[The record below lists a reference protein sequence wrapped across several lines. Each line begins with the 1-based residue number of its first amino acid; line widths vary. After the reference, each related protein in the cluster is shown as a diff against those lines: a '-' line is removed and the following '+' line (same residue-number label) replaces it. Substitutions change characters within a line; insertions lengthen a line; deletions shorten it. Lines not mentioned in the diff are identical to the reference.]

1 MNKILTAAL
10 MGLLFA
16 GICAEADEPVQEEVR
31 HAIALNAEA
40 VRDGVEAA
48 VQENVSVEAT
58 ATVTTAAEIKEAAPA
73 HSSGDLAM
81 FAVNNLWVMAGGM
94 LVFLMHLGFAC
105 VESGLARAKNC
116 NNILFK
122 NTLTPAIGFLSYA
135 FCGFAL
141 MYPGVHW
148 IWENWFGFAGFGLH
162 LPGGDPFEYTN
173 GQYTYWTDFFFQG
186 MFAATAATIVSG
198 AVAERVKLSSYLIF
212 TAIYVSVV
220 YPIVGSWG
228 WGGGWLDK
236 LHFHDFAGSTFVHS
250 VGGWAALSGVILLGP
265 RIGKYVDGKVM
276 PIMGHNMPLVTIGV
290 FLLWLGWFGFNGASA
305 LNADPQSVSLVLVNT
320 MIAASAAVVSSMLTS
335 RIMLH
340 HPDLSMTMNG
350 CLAGLVGVTA
360 GADCVS
366 VGAAVIIGLVSG
378 IIVVPAVVIFDRLH
392 LDDPVGALSVH
403 LVNGVWGTLAVGIFS
418 NVPEY
423 TFKVQLLGAVVI
435 GLVSF
440 VSSFAI
446 FFALKKIAGIRVS
459 EEEELR
465 GLDLC
470 EHGGEAYPGFQFFV
484 NM

>member
-1 MNKILTAAL
+1 MNKILSVAL
-10 MGLLFA
+10 LGLVCA
-16 GICAEADEPVQEEVR
+16 GICFGAEEQAAEVVTAVQTVEASGAAVTET
-31 HAIALNAEA
+31 AEA
-40 VRDGVEAA
+40 VARA
-48 VQENVSVEAT
+48 
-58 ATVTTAAEIKEAAPA
+58 AAPSTA
-73 HSSGDLAM
+73 DLAM

-122 NTLTPAIGFLSYA
+122 NTMTPAIGFLSYA
-135 FCGFAL
+135 VCGFAL

-148 IWENWFGFAGFGLH
+148 IWNNWFGFAGFGLH
-162 LPGGDPFEYTN
+162 LPAGDPIAYHN
-173 GQYTYWTDFFFQG
+173 GEFTYWTDFFFQG

-212 TAIYVSVV
+212 TAVYVSIV

-228 WGGGWLDK
+228 WGGGWLDAM
-236 LHFHDFAGSTFVHS
+236 HFHDFAGSTFVHS

-305 LNADPQSVSLVLVNT
+305 LNADPQKVSLVLVNT

-335 RIMLH
+335 RFMLH

-366 VGAAVIIGLVSG
+366 VGAAVVIGLVAG
-378 IIVVPAVVIFDRLH
+378 VIVVPAVVMFDRLH

-418 NVPEY
+418 PEY
-423 TFKVQLLGAVVI
+423 RFLPQLVGAVVI

-446 FFALKKIAGIRVS
+446 FFVLKKTAGIRVS

>member
-1 MNKILTAAL
+1 MNNRNKYFLPILLSIVCAGAC
-10 MGLLFA
+10 FA
-16 GICAEADEPVQEEVR
+16 GEPEA
-31 HAIALNAEA
+31 AEA
-40 VRDGVEAA
+40 VEP
-48 VQENVSVEAT
+48 ST
-58 ATVTTAAEIKEAAPA
+58 A
-73 HSSGDLAM
+73 DRAM

-122 NTLTPAIGFLSYA
+122 NTMTPAIGFLSYA
-135 FCGFAL
+135 ICGFAL

-148 IWENWFGFAGFGLH
+148 IWENWFGFAGLGLH
-162 LPGGDPFEYTN
+162 LPPGDAIAYHN
-173 GQYTYWTDFFFQG
+173 GEYTYWTDFFFQG

-212 TAIYVSVV
+212 TAIYVSFA
-220 YPIVGSWG
+220 YPIMGSWG
-228 WGGGWLDK
+228 WGGGWLAK
-236 LHFHDFAGSTFVHS
+236 MNFHDFAGSTFVHS

-305 LNADPQSVSLVLVNT
+305 LNADPSKVSLVLVNT

-366 VGAAVIIGLVSG
+366 VGAAVVIGLVAG
-378 IIVVPAVVIFDRLH
+378 IIVVPAVVFFDRIH

-403 LVNGVWGTLAVGIFS
+403 LVNGIWGTLAVGIFS
-418 NVPEY
+418 AEY
-423 TFKVQLLGAVVI
+423 SFLVQLLGAAVI

-440 VSSFAI
+440 TSSFLI
-446 FFALKKIAGIRVS
+446 FLVLKKTVGIRVS
-459 EEEELR
+459 ESEELR

>member
-1 MNKILTAAL
+1 MNKMLSAAL
-10 MGLLFA
+10 LGLVCA
-16 GICAEADEPVQEEVR
+16 GICFGAEEQAV
-31 HAIALNAEA
+31 EA
-40 VRDGVEAA
+40 VQAVQTVNAAGVSVTETAEVISEAA
-48 VQENVSVEAT
+48 AT
-58 ATVTTAAEIKEAAPA
+58 STA
-73 HSSGDLAM
+73 DLAM

-122 NTLTPAIGFLSYA
+122 NTMTPAIGFLSYA
-135 FCGFAL
+135 VCGFAL

-148 IWENWFGFAGFGLH
+148 IWNNWFGFAGFGLH
-162 LPGGDPFEYTN
+162 LPAGDPIAYHN
-173 GQYTYWTDFFFQG
+173 GEFTYWTDFFFQG

-198 AVAERVKLSSYLIF
+198 AVAERVKLSSYLVF
-212 TAIYVSVV
+212 TAVYVSVV

-228 WGGGWLDK
+228 WGGGWLDAM
-236 LHFHDFAGSTFVHS
+236 HFHDFAGSTFVHS

-305 LNADPQSVSLVLVNT
+305 LNADPQKVSLVLVNT

-335 RIMLH
+335 RFMLH

-366 VGAAVIIGLVSG
+366 VGSAVIIGLVAG
-378 IIVVPAVVIFDRLH
+378 VIVVPAVVLFDRLH

-418 NVPEY
+418 PEY
-423 TFKVQLLGAVVI
+423 RFLPQLVGAVVI

-440 VSSFAI
+440 ASSFAI
-446 FFALKKIAGIRVS
+446 FFALKKTTGIRVS

>member
-1 MNKILTAAL
+1 MNNRNKYFLPILLSMVCAGAC
-10 MGLLFA
+10 FA
-16 GICAEADEPVQEEVR
+16 GDPET
-31 HAIALNAEA
+31 AEA
-40 VRDGVEAA
+40 VEP
-48 VQENVSVEAT
+48 ST
-58 ATVTTAAEIKEAAPA
+58 A
-73 HSSGDLAM
+73 DRAM

-122 NTLTPAIGFLSYA
+122 NTMTPAIGFLSYA
-135 FCGFAL
+135 ICGFAL

-148 IWENWFGFAGFGLH
+148 IRENWFGFAGLGLH
-162 LPGGDPFEYTN
+162 LPPGDAIAYHN
-173 GQYTYWTDFFFQG
+173 GEYTYWTDFFFQG

-212 TAIYVSVV
+212 TAIYVSFA
-220 YPIVGSWG
+220 YPIMGSWG
-228 WGGGWLDK
+228 WGGGWLAK
-236 LHFHDFAGSTFVHS
+236 MNFHDFAGSTFVHS

-305 LNADPQSVSLVLVNT
+305 LNADPGKVSLVLVNT

-366 VGAAVIIGLVSG
+366 VGAAVVIGLVAG
-378 IIVVPAVVIFDRLH
+378 IIVVPAVVFFDRIH

-403 LVNGVWGTLAVGIFS
+403 LVNGIWGTLAVGIFS
-418 NVPEY
+418 AEY
-423 TFKVQLLGAVVI
+423 SFLVQLLGAAVI

-440 VSSFAI
+440 TSSFVI
-446 FFALKKIAGIRVS
+446 FLVLKKTVGIRVS
-459 EEEELR
+459 ESEELR

>member
-1 MNKILTAAL
+1 MNQHRNKLVLPILLSLVCAGAC
-10 MGLLFA
+10 FA
-16 GICAEADEPVQEEVR
+16 GEP
-31 HAIALNAEA
+31 
-40 VRDGVEAA
+40 EAA
-48 VQENVSVEAT
+48 AAEP
-58 ATVTTAAEIKEAAPA
+58 TTA
-73 HSSGDLAM
+73 DRAM

-122 NTLTPAIGFLSYA
+122 NTMTPAIGFLSYA
-135 FCGFAL
+135 LCGFAL
-141 MYPGVHW
+141 MYPGTQW
-148 IWENWFGFAGFGLH
+148 ICENWFGFAGFGLH
-162 LPGGDPFEYTN
+162 LPAGDPIAYHN
-173 GQYTYWTDFFFQG
+173 GEYTYWTDFFFQG

-212 TAIYVSVV
+212 TAVYVSLA
-220 YPIVGSWG
+220 YPIMGSWG
-228 WGGGWLDK
+228 WGGGWLAK
-236 LHFHDFAGSTFVHS
+236 MNFHDFAGSTFVHS

-305 LNADPQSVSLVLVNT
+305 LNADPSKVSLVLVNT

-366 VGAAVIIGLVSG
+366 VGAAVVIGLVAG
-378 IIVVPAVVIFDRLH
+378 IIVVPAVVFFDRIH

-403 LVNGVWGTLAVGIFS
+403 LVNGIWGTLAVGIFS
-418 NVPEY
+418 PDY
-423 TFKVQLLGAVVI
+423 SFLVQLLGAAVI

-440 VSSFAI
+440 ASSFLI
-446 FFALKKIAGIRVS
+446 FLVLKKTVGIRVS
-459 EEEELR
+459 ESEELR

>member
-1 MNKILTAAL
+1 MNKIFSVAL
-10 MGLLFA
+10 LGLACA
-16 GICAEADEPVQEEVR
+16 GIVFGAEEQVS
-31 HAIALNAEA
+31 EA
-40 VRDGVEAA
+40 VQA
-48 VQENVSVEAT
+48 VQTVNATGVSVTET
-58 ATVTTAAEIKEAAPA
+58 AEVITETAVPSTA
-73 HSSGDLAM
+73 DLAM

-122 NTLTPAIGFLSYA
+122 NTMTPAIGFLSYA
-135 FCGFAL
+135 VCGFAL

-148 IWENWFGFAGFGLH
+148 IWNNWFGFAGFGLH
-162 LPGGDPFEYTN
+162 LPAGDPIAYHN
-173 GQYTYWTDFFFQG
+173 GEFTYWTDFFFQG

-212 TAIYVSVV
+212 TAVYVSVV

-228 WGGGWLDK
+228 WGGGWLDAM
-236 LHFHDFAGSTFVHS
+236 HFHDFAGSTFVHS

-305 LNADPQSVSLVLVNT
+305 LNADPQKVSLVLVNT

-335 RIMLH
+335 RFMLH

-366 VGAAVIIGLVSG
+366 VGSAVIIGLIAG
-378 IIVVPAVVIFDRLH
+378 IIVVPAVVMFDRLH

-418 NVPEY
+418 PEY
-423 TFKVQLLGAVVI
+423 RFLPQLVGAVVI

-440 VSSFAI
+440 ASSFAI
-446 FFALKKIAGIRVS
+446 FFALKKTTGIRVS

>member
-1 MNKILTAAL
+1 MMKKLCASIAIS
-10 MGLLFA
+10 LFLCGVCA
-16 GICAEADEPVQEEVR
+16 GAE
-31 HAIALNAEA
+31 
-40 VRDGVEAA
+40 
-48 VQENVSVEAT
+48 ENVS
-58 ATVTTAAEIKEAAPA
+58 AASPAAA
-73 HSSGDLAM
+73 QAM
-81 FAVNNLWVMAGGM
+81 FAVNNLWVMLGGM

-116 NNILFK
+116 SNILFK
-122 NTLTPAIGFLSYA
+122 NTMTPAIGFLSYA
-135 FCGFAL
+135 VCGFSL
-141 MYPGVHW
+141 MYPGAHW
-148 IWENWFGFAGFGLH
+148 IFENWLGFNGFGLH
-162 LPGGDPFEYTN
+162 LPPGDPIAYHN
-173 GQYTYWTDFFFQG
+173 GEYTYWTDFFFQG

-212 TAIYVSVV
+212 TAVYVSVA
-220 YPIVGSWG
+220 YPIIGSWG
-228 WGGGWLDK
+228 WGGGWLSA
-236 LHFHDFAGSTFVHS
+236 LNFHDFAGSTFVHS
-250 VGGWAALSGVILLGP
+250 VGGWAALSGVLLLGP

-305 LNADPQSVSLVLVNT
+305 LNADPSKVSLVLVNT

-366 VGAAVIIGLVSG
+366 VGAAVVIGLVAG
-378 IIVVPAVVIFDRLH
+378 IIVVPAVVFFDRIH

-403 LVNGVWGTLAVGIFS
+403 LVNGIWGTLAVGIFS
-418 NVPEY
+418 AEY
-423 TFKVQLLGAVVI
+423 SFLVQLLGAVVI

-440 VSSFAI
+440 TSSFVI
-446 FFALKKIAGIRVS
+446 FLVLKKTVGIRVS
-459 EEEELR
+459 ESEELR

>member
-10 MGLLFA
+10 TSLFFT
-16 GICAEADEPVQEEVR
+16 GICLAEENSAQ
-31 HAIALNAEA
+31 A
-40 VRDGVEAA
+40 VVE
-48 VQENVSVEAT
+48 
-58 ATVTTAAEIKEAAPA
+58 TVTKTSSPSAAE
-73 HSSGDLAM
+73 LAM

-135 FCGFAL
+135 VCGFAL

-148 IWENWFGFAGFGLH
+148 LWGHWFGFAGFGLH
-162 LPGGDPFEYTN
+162 LPPGDPFAYHN
-173 GQYTYWTDFFFQG
+173 GEFTYWTDFFFQG

-212 TAIYVSVV
+212 TAVYVSIV
-220 YPIVGSWG
+220 YPIIGSWG
-228 WGGGWLDK
+228 WGGGWLDAM
-236 LHFHDFAGSTFVHS
+236 HFHDFAGSTFVHS

-276 PIMGHNMPLVTIGV
+276 PVMGHNMPLVTIGV

-305 LNADPQSVSLVLVNT
+305 FNADPSTVSLVLVNT
-320 MIAASAAVVSSMLTS
+320 MIAACASVVSSMLIS
-335 RIMLH
+335 RLMLH

-366 VGAAVIIGLVSG
+366 VGSAVIIGG
-378 IIVVPAVVIFDRLH
+378 IAGLIVVPAVVFFDRIR

-403 LVNGVWGTLAVGIFS
+403 LVNGIWGTLAVGIFS
-418 NVPEY
+418 PEY
-423 TFKVQLLGAVVI
+423 QFLVQLLGAAVV
-435 GLVSF
+435 GVVSF
-440 VSSFAI
+440 ASSFAI
-446 FFALKKIAGIRVS
+446 FFALKKIVGIRVS

-470 EHGGEAYPGFQFFV
+470 EHGSEAYPGFQFFV

>member
-1 MNKILTAAL
+1 
-10 MGLLFA
+10 
-16 GICAEADEPVQEEVR
+16 
-31 HAIALNAEA
+31 
-40 VRDGVEAA
+40 
-48 VQENVSVEAT
+48 
-58 ATVTTAAEIKEAAPA
+58 
-73 HSSGDLAM
+73 
-81 FAVNNLWVMAGGM
+81 
-94 LVFLMHLGFAC
+94 
-105 VESGLARAKNC
+105 
-116 NNILFK
+116 
-122 NTLTPAIGFLSYA
+122 
-135 FCGFAL
+135 
-141 MYPGVHW
+141 
-148 IWENWFGFAGFGLH
+148 
-162 LPGGDPFEYTN
+162 
-173 GQYTYWTDFFFQG
+173 

-228 WGGGWLDK
+228 WGGGWLDA

-305 LNADPQSVSLVLVNT
+305 LNADPSKVSLVLVNT
-320 MIAASAAVVSSMLTS
+320 MIAASAAVVSSMITS
-335 RIMLH
+335 KFMLH

-350 CLAGLVGVTA
+350 CLAGLVGITA

-366 VGAAVIIGLVSG
+366 VGSAVIIGLIAGV
-378 IIVVPAVVIFDRLH
+378 IVVPAVVFFDRLH

-403 LVNGVWGTLAVGIFS
+403 LVNGIWGTLAVGIFS
-418 NVPEY
+418 AVPEY
-423 TFKVQLLGAVVI
+423 TFKVQLLGAAVV
-435 GLVSF
+435 GVVSF

-446 FFALKKIAGIRVS
+446 FFALKKISGIRVS

>member
-1 MNKILTAAL
+1 MNKILSAAL
-10 MGLLFA
+10 LGLFCA
-16 GICAEADEPVQEEVR
+16 GIAFGAEEQA
-31 HAIALNAEA
+31 AEA
-40 VRDGVEAA
+40 VAEAA
-48 VQENVSVEAT
+48 AAVESV
-58 ATVTTAAEIKEAAPA
+58 TVAEAAAPSTA
-73 HSSGDLAM
+73 DYAL

-122 NTLTPAIGFLSYA
+122 NTMTPAIGFLSYA
-135 FCGFAL
+135 VCGFAL

-148 IWENWFGFAGFGLH
+148 IWNNWFGFAGFGLH
-162 LPGGDPFEYTN
+162 LPAGDPIAYHN
-173 GQYTYWTDFFFQG
+173 GEFTYWTDFFFQG

-212 TAIYVSVV
+212 TAVYVSVV
-220 YPIVGSWG
+220 YPVVGSWG
-228 WGGGWLDK
+228 WGGGWLDAM
-236 LHFHDFAGSTFVHS
+236 HFHDFAGSTFVHS

-305 LNADPQSVSLVLVNT
+305 LNAEPQKVSLVLVNT

-335 RIMLH
+335 KIMLH

-350 CLAGLVGVTA
+350 CLAGLVGITA

-366 VGAAVIIGLVSG
+366 VGSAVIIGLIAG
-378 IIVVPAVVIFDRLH
+378 IIVVPAVVFFDRLH

-418 NVPEY
+418 VVPEY
-423 TFKVQLLGAVVI
+423 TFKVQLLGAAAV

>member
-1 MNKILTAAL
+1 MNRSSILTA
-10 MGLLFA
+10 GLFLTGFCA
-16 GICAEADEPVQEEVR
+16 GAAETAP
-31 HAIALNAEA
+31 
-40 VRDGVEAA
+40 AA
-48 VQENVSVEAT
+48 P
-58 ATVTTAAEIKEAAPA
+58 TAAQ
-73 HSSGDLAM
+73 AM

-94 LVFLMHLGFAC
+94 LVCLMHLGFAC

-135 FCGFAL
+135 VCGFSL
-141 MYPGVHW
+141 MYPGAHW
-148 IWENWFGFAGFGLH
+148 ICENWFGFTGFGLD
-162 LPGGDPFEYTN
+162 LPPGAPIAYHSGE
-173 GQYTYWTDFFFQG
+173 YTYWTDFFFQG

-212 TAIYVSVV
+212 TAVYVSVV
-220 YPIVGSWG
+220 YPILGSWG
-228 WGGGWLDK
+228 WGGGWLDA

-265 RIGKYVDGKVM
+265 RIGKYIDGKVM

-305 LNADPQSVSLVLVNT
+305 LNADPQKVSLVLVNT
-320 MIAASAAVVSSMLTS
+320 MLAACAAIVSSMLTS
-335 RIMLH
+335 ELLLR

-366 VGAAVIIGLVSG
+366 VGSAVVIGLIAGV
-378 IIVVPAVVIFDRLH
+378 IVVPSVVFFDRIR

-418 NVPEY
+418 PEY
-423 TFKVQLLGAVVI
+423 SFKVQLLGAAVI
-435 GLVSF
+435 GLASF
-440 VSSFAI
+440 SSSFLI
-446 FFALKKIAGIRVS
+446 FWVLKKIAGIRVS
-459 EEEELR
+459 EGEELR